1 MPWKVGWSAAAAEL
15 VGRRRKMARLGG
27 EGKRAG
33 RRAGSE
39 KWRALAV
46 NFGIGSDERW
56 RISDS
61 AERLFWASQKIGQ
74 EIGPLLERWFLD
86 FYPKLIFGS
95 VFWSIF
101 WALLKMLTERDII
114 CVE

>member
-46 NFGIGSDERW
+46 NFEIGSDERW

-61 AERLFWASQKIGQ
+61 SACFGRAKKIGQ
-74 EIGPLLERWFLD
+74 EIGPRWFLV
-86 FYPKLIFGS
+86 FLPKTY
-95 VFWSIF
+95 FWECF
-101 WALLKMLTERDII
+101 LDTEML
-114 CVE
+114 

>member
-1 MPWKVGWSAAAAEL
+1 
-15 VGRRRKMARLGG
+15 MARLGG

-61 AERLFWASQKIGQ
+61 TERLFWASQKIGQ
-74 EIGPLLERWFLD
+74 EIGPLLERWFLA

-95 VFWSIF
+95 VFWT
-101 WALLKMLTERDII
+101 LLEMLLAATAG
-114 CVE
+114 